1 MTIENVGSEFNLEQ
15 YYKAREKTIAAV
27 RKTASRIVPGMT
39 EKDGVA
45 ILDEELAK
53 AGVEKFWHPTKF
65 RMNKNTTK
73 SFRDLSDEGIVL
85 QKNDVF
91 FIDIGPVFYNHEGD
105 YGETFFVGDDEI
117 HEHLKN
123 ASQCVFQKAQHE
135 WREKNLTGQE
145 LYTFAATEAKKLGFT
160 LNSKMAGH
168 RLGDFPHAL
177 HYKGKLIDIDSTPLP
192 HLWVLEIHLLDEK
205 HGLGAFYE
213 DILK

>member
-1 MTIENVGSEFNLEQ
+1 MSLENVGPNFNLEL
-15 YYKAREKTIAAV
+15 YLKAREKTITAV
-27 RKTASRIVPGMT
+27 QKTAVRIVPGMT
-39 EKDGVA
+39 EHDGHS
-45 ILDEELAK
+45 ILQEELALM
-53 AGVEKFWHPTKF
+53 GVEKFWHPTKF

-123 ASQCVFQKAQHE
+123 ASKCVFQKTQQA
-135 WREKNLTGQE
+135 WREKQLSGNE
-145 LYTFAATEAKKLGFT
+145 LYNFASREAKKLGFT
-160 LNSKMAGH
+160 LNTRMYGH

-177 HYKGKLIDIDSTPLP
+177 HFKGKLGEIETCPLP

-205 HGLGAFYE
+205 NGLGAFFE
-213 DILK
+213 DLLI